1 MNVADANSTKYNTM
15 TPTNIPTFNYLN
27 NYFFFKSQLVAL
39 EMTRNIEVVSGLHI
53 NALRRNNLYIT
64 EC

>member
-27 NYFFFKSQLVAL
+27 NYFFLNL
-39 EMTRNIEVVSGLHI
+39 NWLH
-53 NALRRNNLYIT
+53 LK
-64 EC
+64 